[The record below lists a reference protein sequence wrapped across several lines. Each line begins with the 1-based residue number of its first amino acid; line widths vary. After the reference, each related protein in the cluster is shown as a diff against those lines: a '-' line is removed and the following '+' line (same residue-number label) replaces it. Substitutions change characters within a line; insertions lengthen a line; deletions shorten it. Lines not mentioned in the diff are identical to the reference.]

1 MSAQS
6 IAQSNSEWRTAP
18 SAGAISH
25 SLLGSDDST
34 YKLWRDVK
42 LANYVTDPEACV
54 VEIKDPAKLTAS
66 ELERLGSVIRRNN
79 FAIYQYLQPEYGEA
93 EGYRS
98 ICRQLGLTS
107 SVSNPESDDDD
118 ITTIK
123 NHAHA
128 DSNSEHRSRY
138 IPYTNHALNWH
149 TDGYYNTAARTV
161 RSFVLHCLKSA
172 SSGGT
177 NQLLDHEIAYILL
190 RDKNPE
196 WAEALCDPDCF
207 TIPANVYRGKVVRD
221 SFTGPVFSTDPI
233 TGELYAR
240 YTERK
245 YNVIWKTDP
254 AIQQGTAALRS
265 LLCDD
270 QRWVLNITLEPGQ
283 GLICNN
289 VLHNRNAFEDDIEQA
304 RCLQRIRFS
313 QRICISRD

>member
-1 MSAQS
+1 MSAQL

-18 SAGAISH
+18 SAGALSH
-25 SLLGSDDST
+25 SLLGSDDSA

-42 LANYVTDPEACV
+42 LSNYLTDPEDCL
-54 VEIKDPAKLTAS
+54 VEIKNPAELTS
-66 ELERLGSVIRRNN
+66 LELQRLGSIIRRNN
-79 FAIYQYLQPEYGEA
+79 FAIYQYGQSGYGEV

-98 ICRQLGLTS
+98 ICRQLGLTT
-107 SVSNPESDDDD
+107 SVSNPESDDND

-149 TDGYYNTAARTV
+149 TDGYYNTGTRTV
-161 RSFVLHCLKSA
+161 RSFVLHCLRSA
-172 SSGGT
+172 SSGGA

-190 RDKNPE
+190 REEDPM
-196 WAEALCDPDCF
+196 WADALCDPDCF
-207 TIPANVYRGKVVRD
+207 TIPANVYQGKVVRD
-221 SFTGPVFSTDPI
+221 SFTGPVFSTDPT
-233 TGELYAR
+233 TGALYTR
-240 YTERK
+240 FTERK

-254 AIQQGTAALRS
+254 AIQQGIAALRS
-265 LLCDD
+265 LLNND
-270 QRWVLNITLEPGQ
+270 RLWVLNFTLEPGQ

-289 VLHNRNAFEDDIEQA
+289 VLHNRSAFEDDKEQA

-313 QRICISRD
+313 QRICISQE